1 MQRSNRF
8 VLPLDHERE
17 WYRYHHL
24 FEELLRA
31 ELDRTDPGHAPELC
45 RRAARWWE
53 SNGQPEEA
61 VSYARQAEDVDLV
74 ATLVLRYG
82 NEVFESGRAA
92 TTEAWLD
99 WLDENGGVERN
110 QAVAVQGA
118 MARSVLGQA
127 AAAERWADAAEKGSF
142 NGTLPDGSASIE
154 SWLAMLRAFRGSGGA
169 ERIGPNA
176 EFAVEN
182 LARSSPWRAAAMVVL
197 ALSRWVFADSE
208 EADDLFAQ
216 VAEES
221 LDLGVPSA
229 TTLSLAERGAIAIE
243 RNEWGEA
250 EGFAHHALLIL
261 GNFRME
267 ETPLNTLVYAV
278 AARVALHRGDARRA
292 SEMLTRAQRLRP
304 RLTHAIA
311 ILPVQT
317 RLELARA
324 YLAIGDAAGGGT
336 MLREADSLLRSLPDL
351 GRLPAEAEEI
361 RSKLKTVRAEAAGA
375 STLTTAELRLL
386 PQLVTHL
393 SFREIGERL
402 FISRH
407 TVKTQA
413 MSIYRKLE
421 VTSRSDA
428 VERAGDI
435 GLL

>member
-1 MQRSNRF
+1 MTLSSRRRVGRDPGVVAAPNRF

-31 ELDRTDPGHAPELC
+31 ELDRSDPGRAPELC

-61 VSYARQAEDVDLV
+61 VSYAQQAEDVDLV

-82 NEVFESGRAA
+82 NEVIESGRAA

-142 NGTLPDGSASIE
+142 NGALPDGSASIE

-169 ERIGPNA
+169 ERIRPNA

-182 LARSSPWRAAAMVVL
+182 LSRSSPWRAAAMVVL
-197 ALSRWVFADSE
+197 GLSRWVFADSE
-208 EADDLFAQ
+208 AADDLFAQ

-250 EGFAHHALLIL
+250 EGFAHHALMIL
-261 GNFRME
+261 GNFDG
-267 ETPLNTLVYAV
+267 
-278 AARVALHRGDARRA
+278 GDPPERA
-292 SEMLTRAQRLRP
+292 RLRSRRP
-304 RLTHAIA
+304 RR
-311 ILPVQT
+311 P
-317 RLELARA
+317 
-324 YLAIGDAAGGGT
+324 
-336 MLREADSLLRSLPDL
+336 P
-351 GRLPAEAEEI
+351 
-361 RSKLKTVRAEAAGA
+361 
-375 STLTTAELRLL
+375 
-386 PQLVTHL
+386 
-393 SFREIGERL
+393 
-402 FISRH
+402 SR
-407 TVKTQA
+407 
-413 MSIYRKLE
+413 R
-421 VTSRSDA
+421 R
-428 VERAGDI
+428 R
-435 GLL
+435 